1 MIWPNCTLYYPG
13 YIHPPAQRYIITSHL
28 PYTRVSIQAMVKRIM
43 ATCLSHVVLP
53 LFRNEKTTKCK
64 LSFYRLFVLSS
75 FRSVI
80 VILLCCFLSCRHF
93 VLSSSFRPVVISLLS
108 FRFVIFSSC
117 RFFVTSFF
125 RSIVFLSFRVETQAI
140 IQVGALGNAVMS

>member
-1 MIWPNCTLYYPG
+1 MIWPNCSLYYPG

-93 VLSSSFRPVVISLLS
+93 VVVLS
-108 FRFVIFSSC
+108 FCHLFVLSAFRYVVFSFC
-117 RFFVTSFF
+117 RLFVLLCRNTSHHTSGGT
-125 RSIVFLSFRVETQAI
+125 RECCYVLNV
-140 IQVGALGNAVMS
+140 